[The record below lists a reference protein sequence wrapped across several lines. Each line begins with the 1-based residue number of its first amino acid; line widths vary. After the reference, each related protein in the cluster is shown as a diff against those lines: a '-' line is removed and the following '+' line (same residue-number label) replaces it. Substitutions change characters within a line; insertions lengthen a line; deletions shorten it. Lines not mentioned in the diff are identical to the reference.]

1 MDKVVQAAKSGN
13 VAVLRGLLA
22 HGGKADSY
30 DGEKWYALHHA
41 VLGNHIEVVN
51 LLIANGANVN
61 CRTNQQ
67 LTPLHIAAQN
77 DQDILLTALIEAG
90 ADIQAQDSKGETPL
104 HYAIASEARTCAGF
118 LLEFGARTDVFDNS
132 YFTPLHIAI
141 QTQNIKIIKLLLS
154 ANADPGIIYNRRAP
168 QNTVYWAP
176 LHIAVQLN
184 NMEIVNL
191 LLESGAD
198 VNVRNKQRVT
208 PLHIAAQYDVP
219 NLVNVLIENHAEI
232 DAQDVEQDIPLFLA
246 IRSHQVANIDALCN
260 EKTVLMEN
268 GMGQT
273 SLHIA
278 CSYGFDDILRTL
290 IFQIGEIKQ
299 KENKGE
305 EQKLDELNIADVEG
319 NTPLHCACIAN
330 SPECVKTLLEF
341 GADPTKRNHKKS
353 NDGMHYI
360 AQAGVSPFVLS
371 TGECTRAIRRF
382 LAKRVSTGAKVG
394 MTPRS
399 KVIEKKSP
407 LRSPASTRKTPT
419 KSPKGSQT
427 PAKSPKGETN
437 NPTPKRVVSDTPYKD
452 NKFKE
457 EAQDFDHLSSQVSK
471 AINETRVL
479 LSDKLD
485 KIATL
490 INDLKNDFDHQEQ
503 EQQQEQQQEEE
514 QQEQEQQQEPEQEQ
528 QQETTTQEQ

>member
-41 VLGNHIEVVN
+41 VLGNHIEAAN
-51 LLIANGANVN
+51 LLIASGANVN

-90 ADIQAQDSKGETPL
+90 ADIQAQDAKGETPL

-118 LLEFGARTDVFDNS
+118 LLEFGAKTNIFDNN

-154 ANADPGIIYNRRAP
+154 ANADPGIIYNRRVP

-184 NMEIVNL
+184 NMDIVSL

-198 VNVRNKQRVT
+198 VNVVNKQRVT

-219 NLVNVLIENHAEI
+219 NLVQRLIDEGAVV

-246 IRSHQVANIDALCN
+246 IRSHQVANIDLLCN
-260 EKTVLMEN
+260 QNTILMVN

-278 CSYGFDDILRTL
+278 CSYGFDDILKTL

-299 KENKGE
+299 NENRGE
-305 EQKLDELNIADVEG
+305 EQRFDELNIADVEG

-330 SPECVKTLLEF
+330 SPECVKTLLQY

-353 NDGMHYI
+353 NDGQSYI
-360 AQAGVSPFVLS
+360 VQAGVSPFVLS
-371 TGECTRAIRRF
+371 TGECTRAIRRA
-382 LAKRVSTGAKVG
+382 LAKRVSAGAKVG

-407 LRSPASTRKTPT
+407 LRSPAQSTKKTPT
-419 KSPKGSQT
+419 KSPKNNTQT
-427 PAKSPKGETN
+427 PAKSPKGETT
-437 NPTPKRVVSDTPYKD
+437 NPTPKRAVSDTPYKD
-452 NKFKE
+452 SKFKE
-457 EAQDFDHLSSQVSK
+457 EAQDFDHLTRQVSR
-471 AINETRVL
+471 AINETRCL
-479 LSDKLD
+479 LSDKID
-485 KIATL
+485 KLATM
-490 INDLKNDFDHQEQ
+490 ISDLKNDFGHQEQ
-503 EQQQEQQQEEE
+503 HQQEEE
-514 QQEQEQQQEPEQEQ
+514 QQQEEQQQKETSSEEQ
-528 QQETTTQEQ
+528 